1 MATSS
6 SIARSAA
13 SPAQAVPSTL
23 ARPSTG
29 SWNSF
34 SSARAGCSRASNCS
48 TASGAAISISTSA
61 PWMCMSV
68 GCARPSI
75 AATWPTRSAPCAGPA
90 IRSTTASGGRAELTS
105 KRALV
110 APPVGHGLV
119 GDARVIG
126 AIRLLVRVLAATEE
140 EFRAARIADRPTAG
154 LVGQLQQ
161 GLALLERDFD
171 QFRLG
176 LDFVFVGQRGVAPHR
191 GPRHPH
197 HARGTGLARPWRG
210 RGRAFGAA
218 GEAEAVDLADHRVA
232 GDAAEFRRDL
242 AGGQAVRPQFLEE
255 FDPFVGPAHLVF
267 PFTPKALDRIQPR
280 RRALFRA
287 RSE

>member
-75 AATWPTRSAPCAGPA
+75 AATWPTRSAPCAGPV
-90 IRSTTASGGRAELTS
+90 IRSTTASGGRAELTAE
-105 KRALV
+105 RALV

-119 GDARVIG
+119 GNARVIG
-126 AIRLLVRVLAATEE
+126 AIRRLFHVFSATEE
-140 EFRAARIADRPTAG
+140 EFRTARIADRPTAG
-154 LVGQLQQ
+154 LFGQLQQ
-161 GLALLERDFD
+161 GLALLDGDFD

-176 LDFVFVGQRGVAPHR
+176 FGLVIVSQRGIAPHR
-191 GPRHPH
+191 RSRHPQ
-197 HARGTGLARPWRG
+197 HAGGTRLARPWAG
-210 RGRAFGAA
+210 RGRALGAA
-218 GEAEAVDLADHRVA
+218 GEGEAVNLADHRIA
-232 GDAAEFRRDL
+232 GDPAELGRDL
-242 AGGQAVRPQFLEE
+242 AGGQAVRPQFRQECE
-255 FDPFVGPAHLVF
+255 
-267 PFTPKALDRIQPR
+267 I
-280 RRALFRA
+280 
-287 RSE
+287 